1 MAGRILLIPDG
12 PASLLYATELVE
24 RLRQK
29 RYSVQVAPT
38 AYDGPSATAFVSE
51 LSWATLS
58 GHPCRAIEALDE
70 AAFREQDLILL
81 GPVSP
86 RVFSIFCQG
95 KALAY
100 LQAAGR
106 PVLGLLPQLTQGE
119 APPALPENPSFSQTM
134 PPGSCLLAGG
144 VPHSLGALGT
154 LFLPPLEEVLSQVD
168 RLLSPQD
175 YTGKRVLITA
185 GPTAEDL
192 DPVRFLTNR
201 STGKMGFA
209 LARDAALRGAQVLLV
224 HGPVSLPV
232 PRLPNLTAIAVRSAS
247 QMHQAVMENW
257 QEQDLAILAAAVA
270 DFQPLHCAETK
281 IKKGESQELSLPLK
295 RTPDILATLG
305 ALPRRPFLVGFAAE
319 SDDVEANAQ
328 LKLRKKHCDLLCAN
342 DVRKPGC
349 GFAVDTNQVTILA
362 PDAPPLH
369 LPLKSK
375 EEVAHSILS
384 EILRRLPKA

>member
-24 RLRQK
+24 KLRQK

-51 LSWATLS
+51 LAWATLS
-58 GHPCRAIEALDE
+58 GHPCRPIEALDE

-95 KALAY
+95 KALSY

-106 PVLGLLPQLTQGE
+106 PVLALLPQLCQGE
-119 APPALPENPSFSQTM
+119 PAPALEGGTFSQLM
-134 PPGSCLLAGG
+134 PPGSSLLAGG
-144 VPHSLGALGT
+144 VPHSLGALGS
-154 LFLPPLEEVLSQVD
+154 LLLPPLEEVLSQVD
-168 RLLSPQD
+168 CLLSSRD
-175 YTGKRVLITA
+175 YAGKKVLITA

-224 HGPVSLPV
+224 HGPVALTV
-232 PRLPNLTAIAVRSAS
+232 PRLPNLTAISVRSAT
-247 QMHQAVMENW
+247 QMHQAVMDHW

-281 IKKGESQELSLPLK
+281 IKKGEAQELSLPLK

-342 DVRKPGC
+342 DVRQPGC

-362 PDAPPLH
+362 PDAPPLA

-375 EEVAHSILS
+375 DEVAHAILS
-384 EILRRLPKA
+384 EILRRIPNS

>member
-1 MAGRILLIPDG
+1 MAAGRLLLIPDG
-12 PASLLYATELVE
+12 PASLLYATELVNQ
-24 RLRQK
+24 LR
-29 RYSVQVAPT
+29 RRGYSLQVAPT

-51 LSWATLS
+51 LAWATLS
-58 GHPCRAIEALDE
+58 GHPCRAIESLDE

-95 KALAY
+95 KALSY

-106 PVLGLLPQLTQGE
+106 PVLAILPQLFPDE
-119 APPALPENPSFSQTM
+119 PLPHKEGGSFAQLM
-134 PPGSCLLAGG
+134 PPGSRLLTGS
-144 VPHSLGALGT
+144 VPHGLGALGN
-154 LFLPPLEEVLSQVD
+154 LLLPSFEEVLAQVD
-168 RLLSPQD
+168 SLLAPQD
-175 YTGKRVLITA
+175 YAGKKVLITA

-224 HGPVSLPV
+224 HGPVALPA
-232 PRLPNLTAIAVRSAS
+232 PRLPRLTPLPVRSAT
-247 QMHQAVMENW
+247 QMHQAVMDHW

-281 IKKGESQELSLPLK
+281 IKKGEAQELSLPLK

-305 ALPRRPFLVGFAAE
+305 ALPHRPFLVGFAAE

-328 LKLRKKHCDLLCAN
+328 LKLRKKHCDLICAN

-349 GFAVDTNQVTILA
+349 GFATDTNQVTILA

-384 EILRRLPKA
+384 EILRRL